1 LRVREA
7 MRTDLVTVAPADPLS
22 RACELMI
29 EKTVSSCVVDP
40 NGAAGPPGIVTT
52 RDVLKA
58 AAAGEHIGAA
68 RVEEHSTPR
77 PTLADP
83 DWMLERAAEE
93 MVKGG
98 FRHLP
103 VVDGDEAVG
112 IVSIRDIVGPWSKER
127 APGIQIRE
135 AMTPDVLSVS
145 RELPLDEAVR
155 LMVERN
161 VGSAV
166 VEPVKP
172 KRPPGMITE
181 REVVDVVAGGG
192 DLGDERVV
200 DHLSPRMTFS
210 APDWSLVQAAQA
222 MIKGGFLHIVVVD
235 ARGIAGIIS
244 MRDILRRWCE

>member
-1 LRVREA
+1 
-7 MRTDLVTVAPADPLS
+7 MRTDLVSVAATDPLR
-22 RACELMI
+22 RACELMT
-29 EKTVSSCVVDP
+29 EKAVSACIVDP
-40 NGAAGPPGIVTT
+40 KGPDGSPGIITT
-52 RDVLKA
+52 RDVLKT
-58 AAAGEHIGAA
+58 AAAGDDVGGAS
-68 RVEEHSTPR
+68 VEDHSTPR

-83 DWMLERAAEE
+83 DWMLERAAQE
-93 MVKGG
+93 MVRGG

-103 VVDGDEAVG
+103 VVDGDAAVG

-127 APGIQIRE
+127 SPGIQIRE
-135 AMTPDVLSVS
+135 AMTPDVLMVS
-145 RELPLDEAVR
+145 RDRTAGEVTR
-155 LMVERN
+155 LMADRN

-181 REVVDVVAGGG
+181 REVVDVIARGSDLAG
-192 DLGDERVV
+192 ERVV

-222 MIKGGFLHIVVVD
+222 MIRGGFLHVVVVD
-235 ARGIAGIIS
+235 RHGIAGIIS